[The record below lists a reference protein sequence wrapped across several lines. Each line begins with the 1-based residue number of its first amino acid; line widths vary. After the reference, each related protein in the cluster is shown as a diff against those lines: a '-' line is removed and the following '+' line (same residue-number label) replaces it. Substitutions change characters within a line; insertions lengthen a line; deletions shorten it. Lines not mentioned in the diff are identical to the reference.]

1 MKLPTIEELAGQLET
16 ARQKAEATDAA
27 ILNSGSEID
36 PQVLSDL
43 EARFTEETQEV
54 GRISAAIER
63 RSNLDTALKAVPR
76 GETGSRDTPSP
87 RATTREPLTYRK
99 PSEGGKYSF
108 FQDLYRSKFEQ
119 DFGATARLQ
128 RHQREMAV
136 EFRNDLTTVA
146 TDGGEFVPPQHLQ
159 SDWAQLARAGR
170 VFANAIGSRPIPA
183 TGMSFTIPKVTGGA
197 TTALQTTQNT
207 AVSETDPVTA
217 EITLTV
223 RTIAGQVDLS
233 RQSFERSDPGLDDV
247 VGEDLANSYAV
258 TLDTHIINHAT
269 DGILNN
275 ANINAVTFTTP
286 VTVAGFYPKLAD
298 AIQRIHTLRFM
309 SPDAI
314 FMHPRRWAWIL
325 ASLDSSS
332 RPLVTPYA
340 PQNAVA
346 GFGGVV
352 AEGAVGNM
360 QGLNVY
366 VDANIPVLGGASTTE
381 DAVIVTRLADNRLY
395 ESPTPRVRV
404 YEETLS
410 GELTVR
416 IQVYGYLAY
425 TSDRYG
431 KAHSKITGAGLVAP
445 TF

>member
-1 MKLPTIEELAGQLET
+1 MKLPTLEELAGQLEI

-27 ILNSGSEID
+27 ILNSGKEID
-36 PQVLSDL
+36 PQVLTDL
-43 EARFTEETQEV
+43 EARYNEETEEV

-76 GETGSRDTPSP
+76 GETGSKDTP
-87 RATTREPLTYRK
+87 RVTTREPLTYRK
-99 PSEGGKYSF
+99 ASEGGQHSF
-108 FQDLYRSKFEQ
+108 FKDLYNAKFNQ

-170 VFANAIGSRPIPA
+170 VFANAIGSRPIPSE
-183 TGMSFTIPKVTGGA
+183 GMSFTIPKVTGGA

-207 AVSETDPVTA
+207 TVSETDPVTA

-223 RTIAGQVDLS
+223 RTIAGMVDLS
-233 RQSFERSDPGLDDV
+233 RQSFERSNPALDQV
-247 VGEDLANSYAV
+247 VGEDLAASYAV

-275 ANINAVTFTTP
+275 ANINSVTYTDASP
-286 VTVAGFYPKLAD
+286 TVPELYPKLAD
-298 AIQRIHTLRFM
+298 AVQKIHTLRFM
-309 SPDAI
+309 SPDAV

-325 ASLDSSS
+325 ASLDSSN

-340 PQNAVA
+340 PQNAIA

-352 AEGAVGNM
+352 AEGAVGNI

-366 VDANIPVLGGASTTE
+366 VDANIVTTLGAGTNE
-381 DAVIVTRLADNRLY
+381 DAIIVTRLSDNRLY

-416 IQVYGYLAY
+416 IQVYGYIAY

-431 KAHSKITGAGLVAP
+431 KAHSKITGTGLVAP